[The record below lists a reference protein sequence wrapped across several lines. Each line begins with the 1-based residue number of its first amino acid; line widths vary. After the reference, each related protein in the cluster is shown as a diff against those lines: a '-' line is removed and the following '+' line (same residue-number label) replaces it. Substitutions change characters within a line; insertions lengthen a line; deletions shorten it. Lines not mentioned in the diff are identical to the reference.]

1 MIDEIDTLLKNH
13 NELTILKA
21 RVTSLTS
28 QLKAHDLTLS
38 EKEECAREFENIKQ
52 KQMHDKEVI
61 KLVETLKQK
70 KMEYNEPNK
79 YCEGVVKKL
88 IERVKK
94 LLVGYDYVFECAQE
108 LNEVKA
114 SREKIQRELNE
125 AQKKLDELQL
135 SKGVDSFRKNFENN
149 RAVIAVKVQELK
161 NLQLGTEF

>member
-1 MIDEIDTLLKNH
+1 
-13 NELTILKA
+13 
-21 RVTSLTS
+21 
-28 QLKAHDLTLS
+28 
-38 EKEECAREFENIKQ
+38 
-52 KQMHDKEVI
+52 MHDKEVI

-94 LLVGYDYVFECAQE
+94 LLIGYDYVFECAQE

-114 SREKIQRELNE
+114 NRDKIQRELNE

-135 SKGVDSFRKNFENN
+135 SKGVDTFRENFENN
-149 RAVIAVKVQELK
+149 RAVIGMKVQELK
-161 NLQLGTEF
+161 KLQLGTEFR